1 MMASLTG
8 KVIAITGAGGGIG
21 SVTAELLAS
30 RGASLSLIDMD
41 LKALEEVAE
50 TIRAKHKTDVMT
62 TRVNVTSSEQV
73 DDWIAS
79 TVKHFGKLSGAVN
92 LAGTLGKEMGLKAA
106 HEVSDEDFDFVMA
119 INVRGVM
126 ACQRAQIRSIE
137 DGGSIVNA
145 TSVAGKIGIANL
157 LAYGT
162 SKHAVIGLTRI
173 AAAENGHR
181 NVRVNAVAP
190 GTIDTQ
196 MITAAQEVNMPG
208 SDKPRAPIQRLGTPM
223 EVATLIAYL
232 LSDESTYTTG
242 AVHTIDGGMT
252 A

>member
-1 MMASLTG
+1 MASLTG

-196 MITAAQEVNMPG
+196 MITAAQEVSMPG